1 VRAGVEESRGLG
13 AGFCASF
20 KSCLPE
26 LHREG
31 SMKCAI
37 CGQEAESLLW
47 ANHKELGGVWVCR
60 KCWERLWEKNLLV
73 PGSGESGCACS

>member
-1 VRAGVEESRGLG
+1 MR
-13 AGFCASF
+13 
-20 KSCLPE
+20 
-26 LHREG
+26 
-31 SMKCAI
+31 CAI

-73 PGSGESGCACS
+73 PGSGRVWLRLLLALTRRPA